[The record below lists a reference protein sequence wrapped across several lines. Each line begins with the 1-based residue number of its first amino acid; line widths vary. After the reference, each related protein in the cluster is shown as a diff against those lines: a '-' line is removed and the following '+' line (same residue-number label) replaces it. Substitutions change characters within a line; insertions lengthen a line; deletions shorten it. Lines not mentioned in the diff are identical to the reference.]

1 VKITIALLAAVVFV
15 AVLAGLAQAQIGPQ
29 TAPFHCQNREF
40 SIVTSGPYNTFRQTL
55 VSPELAYSGPN
66 YGMLRVKDPAAPQA
80 NYIFTMVCL
89 NDQEF
94 AIRAPNGRY
103 VSAELGYSGSDNG
116 MLRARATAIGS
127 WERFRFESLYGIT
140 NYRYD
145 GAFKSVANGKYVS
158 VEQGYAQTD
167 SRYAMLRARATAI
180 GPWERLLLHWR
191 DGGGFAMGGR
201 CFDTP
206 WMTEAH
212 WEAYQ
217 PPFGT
222 LPPGQIGIK
231 VSFTPTTDARL
242 LARTAAQWDDI
253 WADLQNC
260 IGIPIY
266 DESQLNSVYK
276 QLACHAV
283 FGVNE
288 ELGGPTWDFESHRPD
303 IPWVDVLNPLV
314 NEKCNWGGGGSSS
327 SLIGSLIFQPSL
339 DRFLNGPIYQS
350 QFQPTPLGRRFGQPG
365 TELQNSGHRLPP
377 SASARLSWRVP
388 PRAAFPASLS
398 LRRQLDPSMTTTP
411 AR

>member
-1 VKITIALLAAVVFV
+1 MKTTIALLTVAAFVV
-15 AVLAGLAQAQIGPQ
+15 VLAGLAQAQ

-55 VSPELAYSGPN
+55 VSPEVAYSGPN
-66 YGMLRVKDPAAPQA
+66 YGMLRVQDPAAPQA

-89 NDQEF
+89 SDQEF

-103 VSAELGYSGSDNG
+103 VTAEINYTGSDNG

-145 GAFKSVANGKYVS
+145 GAFKSVANNKYVA
-158 VEQGYAQTD
+158 VEQGYPQTD

-180 GPWERLLLHWR
+180 GSWERLLLQWR
-191 DGGGFAMGGR
+191 DGGAFATGGP

-217 PPFGT
+217 PPPGT
-222 LPPGQIGIK
+222 LPLGQVGIE
-231 VSFTPTTDARL
+231 VSLTPTTAARL
-242 LARTAAQWDDI
+242 VGRNPTQWDDI
-253 WADLQNC
+253 WEDLRNC
-260 IGIPIY
+260 IGFPIY
-266 DESQLNSVYK
+266 DESQLSSVYK

-288 ELGGPTWDFESHRPD
+288 ELGGPTWDLESHRPN
-303 IPWVDVLNPLV
+303 ISLVNALNPLT
-314 NEKCNWGGGGSSS
+314 NDKCNWGDDGGSSS
-327 SLIGSLIFQPSL
+327 SLIGSLIFRPSL
-339 DRFLNGPIYQS
+339 DRFLNRPIYQS
-350 QFQPTPLGRRFGQPG
+350 QFQQTRSGWRFGQPEIEFQKLG
-365 TELQNSGHRLPP
+365 THITPVRSLAPFMAFS
-377 SASARLSWRVP
+377 SARPSQLR
-388 PRAAFPASLS
+388 FPFAGNSIL
-398 LRRQLDPSMTTTP
+398 Q
-411 AR
+411 